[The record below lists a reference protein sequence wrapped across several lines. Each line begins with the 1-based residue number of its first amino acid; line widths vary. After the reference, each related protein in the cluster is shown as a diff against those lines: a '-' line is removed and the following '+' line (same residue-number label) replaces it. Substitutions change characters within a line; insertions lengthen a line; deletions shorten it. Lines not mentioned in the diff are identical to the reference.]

1 MAMQLMEKFAAEHKM
16 HYKNII
22 FNSLKES
29 FLLIWKNKALFVL
42 LFILQIIFFII
53 FFYINLTYQTKIIQ
67 SSNEIFEYLSKQK
80 LDELSVTDN
89 LLQQKNILGD
99 DPLLI
104 SRNFNEILKNFRLY
118 LVYIFILLIIF
129 MSINWTITNKVV
141 YKVNFKKLINIFFKN
156 LLVLLFY
163 LGLIFL
169 FFFSLLNIP
178 LSELASVTSQLLTK
192 YVPFLIFLIILLY
205 FMFVSIALLYKIEL
219 KKIVQKTLVIGI
231 KKIHYIAAV
240 YFINLFFFTISIF
253 LFYYFI
259 EKNLFILLL
268 SIILMI
274 FSFVFGRVFVINI
287 VDRLERS

>member
-1 MAMQLMEKFAAEHKM
+1 MELKM
-16 HYKNII
+16 PYKNII
-22 FNSLKES
+22 LNSLKES
-29 FLLIWKNKALFVL
+29 FTLIWKSKSLFVL

-80 LDELSVTDN
+80 LDELSVSDN

-99 DPLLI
+99 DPLII
-104 SRNFNEILKNFRLY
+104 SRNFNEILKNFRFY
-118 LVYIFILLIIF
+118 LVYVFILLIFFI
-129 MSINWTITNKVV
+129 SLSWTLTNKLTH
-141 YKVNFKKLINIFFKN
+141 KTNFRQLTKLFFRIF
-156 LLVLLFY
+156 VMLLFY

-205 FMFVSIALLYKIEL
+205 FMFISIALLYKI
-219 KKIVQKTLVIGI
+219 KSKNVVQKTLLIGI
-231 KKIHYIAAV
+231 KKAHYVLAV
-240 YFINLFFFTISIF
+240 YFINIFLFTISIF
-253 LFYYFI
+253 LLYYFI

-274 FSFVFGRVFVINI
+274 FSFVFGRIFMVNVVEKLDKN
-287 VDRLERS
+287 